1 VEDPEQLR
9 AAAGAFGMLGIIIS
23 ITLKMDEMTFARY
36 LFIYNKRLVV
46 LTRSVACTRKV
57 YDHRFY
63 DRKIH
68 FSLDRKLRSCD
79 RNHS

>member
-36 LFIYNKRLVV
+36 LYIIKEL
-46 LTRSVACTRKV
+46 LSQ
-57 YDHRFY
+57 
-63 DRKIH
+63 
-68 FSLDRKLRSCD
+68 
-79 RNHS
+79 

>member
-36 LFIYNKRLVV
+36 LYNKRLVV
-46 LTRSVACTRKV
+46 STRSG
-57 YDHRFY
+57 F
-63 DRKIH
+63 
-68 FSLDRKLRSCD
+68 
-79 RNHS
+79 